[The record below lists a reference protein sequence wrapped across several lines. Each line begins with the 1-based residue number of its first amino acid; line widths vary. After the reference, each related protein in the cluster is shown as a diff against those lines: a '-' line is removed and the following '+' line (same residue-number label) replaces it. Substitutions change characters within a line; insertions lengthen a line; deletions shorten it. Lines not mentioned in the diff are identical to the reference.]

1 MIIHRPLKFLLLFVG
16 QIALILAVYLVYR
29 ATGLGNEQTLQRA
42 ITQAV
47 QLQQDDTAFRE
58 AVLRTRY
65 GIDPNYDALV
75 AARLALHQDLANLSQ
90 LALPLA
96 IIQDRRRLKSDMVQE
111 DGDTENYKS
120 LNSTVRNSMHYFL
133 YQMRLLLPALPD
145 QGKYADLQHELE
157 NDQVS
162 VLETYLRG
170 SQGEQLGNSD
180 IGAPSVNVQHLL
192 MVYKALPTRTTT
204 VDLLIKHTRILAAQL
219 PQLLS
224 VTTQL
229 TSSTVPSDLLGLQ
242 SDLQLALRQQLQKD
256 LTYRVVLSAL
266 FFPLLVSVML
276 FFRQNRQMRLER
288 IKAENRLKIL
298 SLIVEQSPSGVLLTD
313 AHGVIEYANAAFE
326 ESSGYHRDEVI
337 GQTPRLL
344 QSGKTPKT
352 TYALLWQAVQQGNVW
367 RGEFVNRHK
376 EGREYHE
383 SAIVVPI
390 RQPDGS
396 ASHYVAFTEDI
407 TANRLAV
414 EKIYQLSWYD
424 ALTRLPNRALF
435 TQMLEQSLLECHKN
449 KNACALILINLDRFK
464 VVNDAYGY
472 DKGDQLLLAVAER
485 LARDIDDRL
494 TLARLSG
501 DEFCVIVQSQKS
513 ALSMTDFFALANQF
527 ALDLHAPF
535 AITPDVTVNL
545 TAALGVTTYPDV
557 EHDTAQ
563 AVFIR
568 ADAALQQAK
577 TNGGDQVVFFEGR
590 LNDKFQQ
597 RFLLESDLRQAVAH
611 GELRLYL
618 QSQVNSSGEL
628 MGAEAL
634 VRWQHPRLGL
644 LLPGTFIDIAEES
657 NLIVGIG
664 VWVLQEA
671 CQLMAGDASAGAW
684 HLSVNVSARQFRQPD
699 FIEVVQH
706 ILTTTGVDPNRLIF
720 EVTESLIID
729 EFDAIVVKMQQ
740 LNAMGIRFSLD
751 DFGTGYSSL
760 AYLKRM
766 PIYEMKIDKSFVQ
779 DIPHDADDVVLT
791 DVMLAIAQ
799 HMHLQVVAEGVEL
812 QEQTDF
818 LCQRMPEVLLQGY
831 LYSRPE
837 PVQDWLQHW
846 VK

>member
-16 QIALILAVYLVYR
+16 QIALILAAFVVYR
-29 ATGLGNEQTLQRA
+29 ASSVDDEQALQRA
-42 ITQAV
+42 MTQVAR
-47 QLQQDDTAFRE
+47 LQQDENQFRE
-58 AVLRTRY
+58 DVLRTRF
-65 GIDPNYDALV
+65 GLDPNYDALV
-75 AARLALHQDLANLSQ
+75 AARLALHQDLQRLVE
-90 LALPLA
+90 LRLPTE
-96 IIQDRRRLKSDMVQE
+96 IHPQVQGLVH
-111 DGDTENYKS
+111 DIARDDADAENYKS
-120 LNSTVRNSMHYFL
+120 LNSDVRNSIHYYL
-133 YQMRLLLPALPD
+133 YQMRLLLPVLPD
-145 QGKYADLQHELE
+145 QGPHANLQHLLE
-157 NDQVS
+157 DEEIG

-170 SQGEQLGNSD
+170 SQGFQLGNNTDRILAECVQDLQQVSTLVP
-180 IGAPSVNVQHLL
+180 AQMAAVN
-192 MVYKALPTRTTT
+192 
-204 VDLLIKHTRILAAQL
+204 LLIKHAQILKTQL
-219 PQLLS
+219 PKLLDVTARLTTPTVSKDSDQIQLSLRELLQQKLQQDSVYRSWLS
-224 VTTQL
+224 V
-229 TSSTVPSDLLGLQ
+229 
-242 SDLQLALRQQLQKD
+242 
-256 LTYRVVLSAL
+256 L
-266 FFPLLVSVML
+266 FFPLLVSVVV

-326 ESSGYHRDEVI
+326 ESSGYQRDEVI

-396 ASHYVAFTEDI
+396 TSHYVAFMEDI

-435 TQMLEQSLLECHKN
+435 TQMLEQSVLECRKN

-472 DKGDQLLLAVAER
+472 DKGDKLLLAVAER

-501 DEFCVIVQSQKS
+501 DEFCVIVQSQKF
-513 ALSMTDFFALANQF
+513 ALSMTDFFPIANQL
-527 ALDLHAPF
+527 ALDIRAPF
-535 AITPDVTVNL
+535 AIAPDVTVNL
-545 TAALGVTTYPDV
+545 TAALGVATYPNV

-818 LCQRMPEVLLQGY
+818 LCQRMPEILLQGY

-837 PVQDWLQHW
+837 PVQDWLQQW
-846 VK
+846 TG